1 MKDIATHQYHGIML
15 ELVWETATVRVP
27 DLLRAIDDLP
37 EAGCGPG
44 PAAMFVGLFAVPIGD
59 TSAAHDAHDRPGA

>member
-15 ELVWETATVRVP
+15 DRVWETATVRVP

-37 EAGCGPG
+37 
-44 PAAMFVGLFAVPIGD
+44 
-59 TSAAHDAHDRPGA
+59 